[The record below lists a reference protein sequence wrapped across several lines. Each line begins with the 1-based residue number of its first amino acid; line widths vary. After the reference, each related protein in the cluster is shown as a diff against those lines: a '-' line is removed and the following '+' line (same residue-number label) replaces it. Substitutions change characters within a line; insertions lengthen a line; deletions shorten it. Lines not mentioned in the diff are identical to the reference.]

1 MSRLSGISIAKV
13 VPDLSTQDVLTT
25 EWVNGEKLS
34 ESQAEDVRTLCNTLL
49 NAYLIQLLETG
60 FLHADPHPG
69 ERSSVVLLLYWLA
82 VGGWERSGIVPVD
95 VVQLCTGGRTMN
107 QLCFLLRTPTRYS
120 MAVVQPAT
128 LAGSQETAWDWAN
141 QCVSG
146 TCVVPVCIGNLLRTP
161 EGKICILDYGLMTYV
176 TEDQR

>member
-1 MSRLSGISIAKV
+1 MELARDMSRLSGISIAKV

-69 ERSSVVLLLYWLA
+69 ERSRVVLLLDIEQDQVVLLLYWLA
-82 VGGWERSGIVPVD
+82 VDWCEQRGIVPVLG
-95 VVQLCTGGRTMN
+95 VVQLWVGGSTAGWSLSCIVQPCTGERTMN
-107 QLCFLLRTPTRYS
+107 QLRFLLRTPIPFRVSS
-120 MAVVQPAT
+120 MALVYPA
-128 LAGSQETAWDWAN
+128 S
-141 QCVSG
+141 
-146 TCVVPVCIGNLLRTP
+146 
-161 EGKICILDYGLMTYV
+161 
-176 TEDQR
+176 